1 LLHVIKPELV
11 NPFGKDFPDWKLN
24 NQNSTTIDVDQA
36 PTFESLQMLML
47 ISGGQGISISFVGIS
62 FLSNLF
68 GAAQSSLGRAPYNR

>member
-62 FLSNLF
+62 FHFKSFWRSAILSWTC
-68 GAAQSSLGRAPYNR
+68 AV